1 MGLASP
7 MKTLSLRSTLSS
19 FLLAR
24 RWVFS
29 SNTVFQ
35 FAPCADAGPCR
46 GSVCWHWER
55 TQGAN

>member
-46 GSVCWHWER
+46 GCVCWH
-55 TQGAN
+55 